1 MRLLPFDYAA
11 RNLGRS
17 PLRSLL
23 SVGGAALV
31 VVLVLGAAAFVSG
44 MTQSLKVSASKN
56 NVIIL
61 GAGSE
66 ESVER
71 SEINMRTST
80 VLAASI
86 SGIREQLNVPYVSP
100 EIHMAIPVMTAR
112 EQAEGSLGVI
122 RGVTPSA
129 FLVYPQVRIVEG
141 RAPEAGADEIMIGQ
155 LVPAKLG
162 VDESTLTV
170 GTEIWI
176 DDRPLTISGL
186 FEAPSTVMDAEI
198 WMPLTDL
205 QVIAQ
210 RDSLSCVVVT
220 LDDPDDFADVSAF
233 AAQRLDLEIVAMR
246 EADYYAQLSD
256 FFGPVRAMVL
266 VTAGLIAMGGVL
278 GGLNTMYAAFASRVR
293 ELGSLQTLGFSRLAI
308 IISLVQESLL
318 TAAVGSL
325 IACTIG
331 LLVFDGVAIRFSMG
345 AFGLV
350 VDGRVMTVSLL
361 AGLALGV
368 IGALP
373 PAWRCLRLPI
383 TDALK
388 SG

>member
-17 PLRSLL
+17 PVRSLL

-44 MTQSLKVSASKN
+44 MTQSLSVSASQN
-56 NVIIL
+56 NVIVL

-71 SEINMRTST
+71 SEIDMRTST

-86 SGIREQLNVPYVSP
+86 SRIRERLNVPYVSP
-100 EIHMAIPVMTAR
+100 EIHMAIPVMTER
-112 EQAEGSLGVI
+112 DQAEGSLGVI

-129 FLVYPQVRIVEG
+129 FLVHPQVRIVEG
-141 RAPEAGADEIMIGQ
+141 RAPEAGADEVMIGQ
-155 LVPAKLG
+155 LVPAKIG
-162 VDESTLTV
+162 VDDGALTV
-170 GTEIWI
+170 GSEIWI
-176 DDRPLTISGL
+176 DDRPLTISGW

-220 LDDPDDFADVSAF
+220 LDDPDDFGDVSAF
-233 AAQRLDLEIVAMR
+233 ATQRLDLEIVALR
-246 EADYYAQLSD
+246 ESDYYAQLSD
-256 FFGPVRAMVL
+256 FFGPVRIMVL

-293 ELGSLQTLGFSRLAI
+293 ELGTLQTLGFSRLAI
-308 IISLVQESLL
+308 IITLVQESLL
-318 TAAVGSL
+318 TTAVGSL
-325 IACTIG
+325 LACTIG
-331 LLVFDGVAIRFSMG
+331 LLAFDGVAIRFSMG

-368 IGALP
+368 LGALP